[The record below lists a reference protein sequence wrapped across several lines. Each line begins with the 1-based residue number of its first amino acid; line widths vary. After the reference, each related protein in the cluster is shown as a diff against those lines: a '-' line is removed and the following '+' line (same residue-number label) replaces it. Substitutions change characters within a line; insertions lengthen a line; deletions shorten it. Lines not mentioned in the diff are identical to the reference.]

1 MKYVQEITTTIESTV
16 NQYKDDTSVN
26 PALLW
31 EMIKLKMREKS
42 ISYATYK
49 NVATK
54 KHEEMFECKI
64 ALIEKHLDTDVN
76 KNNSSH
82 HIVAERIFTLKKE
95 LENIIEYRRYHQVQ
109 VAMIQRG

>member
-1 MKYVQEITTTIESTV
+1 MKYVQEIKTTIGSTV

-26 PALLW
+26 PTLLW

-54 KHEEMFECKI
+54 KREEMFECKT

-76 KNNSSH
+76 NS
-82 HIVAERIFTLKKE
+82 T
-95 LENIIEYRRYHQVQ
+95 
-109 VAMIQRG
+109 